1 MNVRERFEKMML
13 AVTFAEAGE
22 HETAREMVREERTI
36 TRRVNRLAVR
46 TRPRKRLYAPTVRR

>member
-1 MNVRERFEKMML
+1 MNLRERFEKMML

-36 TRRVNRLAVR
+36 TRRVNRLAVI

>member
-1 MNVRERFEKMML
+1 MNLRERFEKMML

-22 HETAREMVREERTI
+22 HETARELVRGEKRI
-36 TRRVNRLAVR
+36 RRANRSVLR